1 MRLAR
6 RRVRGVAGA
15 FLSTGVEGVRSMSSN
30 FVRGRLAR
38 AVERTREAILRPTLG
53 RSLTVAS
60 LLAACA
66 DGPRAEAPPPPA
78 APAPYEV
85 HTPPGSRVVP
95 PRLVKGFAPKCT
107 PDAIAHQLDVWVKV
121 GCIVARDAS
130 MRECRVLEG
139 HPFMNDNT
147 LRAASSTRFE
157 PATLDGEPVD
167 FPLLMPFHFVC
178 VRGR

>member
-1 MRLAR
+1 
-6 RRVRGVAGA
+6 
-15 FLSTGVEGVRSMSSN
+15 MSLN

-38 AVERTREAILRPTLG
+38 AAERTREAVLRPTLG
-53 RSLTVAS
+53 RGLVVTS

-66 DGPRAEAPPPPA
+66 NGPQAEAPPPPA
-78 APAPYEV
+78 ASTPDEV
-85 HTPPGSRVVP
+85 HTPPGSQVVP
-95 PRLVKGFAPKCT
+95 PQPVKRFAPKCT

-139 HPFMNDNT
+139 HPFMNDST
-147 LRAASSTRFE
+147 LRAAASSRFE

-167 FPLLMPFHFVC
+167 FPLLMQFHFVC